1 MKREE
6 KINSYVEKFLHHFE
20 EKYVFGRPQKDKRE
34 VLKALLEKVSYGLT
48 LRQLESKYGIP
59 NSTLCRYQ
67 KKWTKEGKFEMI
79 YAEIKK
85 NEGENFEEKKE
96 EGH

>member
-6 KINSYVEKFLHHFE
+6 KINSYVEKFLPYFE
-20 EKYVFGRPQKDKRE
+20 EKYVFGRPQKDRRE
-34 VLKALLEKVSYGLT
+34 VLKALLEKISYGLT

-67 KKWTKEGKFEMI
+67 KKWTEAGKFEMI

-85 NEGENFEEKKE
+85 NEEENFEEKRKE
-96 EGH
+96 EQ